1 MWVGIL
7 DSMVE
12 ASQAFLVL
20 GMGSQVAVA
29 LPLLPLVVVSKVPL
43 VVVVVLGIV
52 VGLVVAEACP
62 AVAVVL
68 PPCFVPTGCAVMLM
82 VGPVP
87 AFVVGLVVVV
97 CLLAV
102 VVVYVL
108 GVAPVVVVVAEVV
121 VPWAAKLVSQLNPQ
135 AKRSQRLCGV
145 EVEPNL
151 DPRGPQGKRSQR
163 HFGMSQEWAS
173 IPKSGLRSQSGLL
186 SS

>member
-1 MWVGIL
+1 MVL
-7 DSMVE
+7 SMAVVVV
-12 ASQAFLVL
+12 AFHLV
-20 GMGSQVAVA
+20 A
-29 LPLLPLVVVSKVPL
+29 LVVVG
-43 VVVVVLGIV
+43 VLP
-52 VGLVVAEACP
+52 VAEAP
-62 AVAVVL
+62 MVAEAPPSSWSVL
-68 PPCFVPTGCAVMLM
+68 LRLAPCFVPTGCAVMLM

-108 GVAPVVVVVAEVV
+108 GVAPVVVVVAQVV
-121 VPWAAKLVSQLNPQ
+121 VAWAAKLVSQLNPQ

-186 SS
+186 SF

>member
-1 MWVGIL
+1 
-7 DSMVE
+7 MV
-12 ASQAFLVL
+12 A
-20 GMGSQVAVA
+20 
-29 LPLLPLVVVSKVPL
+29 LVVVA
-43 VVVVVLGIV
+43 VLRIV
-52 VGLVVAEACP
+52 AVSMVAEAPP

-68 PPCFVPTGCAVMLM
+68 PLAPCFVQTGCAVMLM
-82 VGPVP
+82 VGSVP
-87 AFVVGLVVVV
+87 ALVVGLVVVV

-102 VVVYVL
+102 VVVYVFEVVPL
-108 GVAPVVVVVAEVV
+108 VVVVAVVV
-121 VPWAAKLVSQLNPQ
+121 VPWGAKLASQLNPQ

-151 DPRGPQGKRSQR
+151 DPSGPQGKRSQR